1 MYQSSVN
8 LVGIIVVISAY
19 QPGWRPLDKLF
30 RQHYLMVNT
39 NQAWA
44 ESVYARL
51 YRQLRLPKPQFLWFE
66 SSVALEVELAKM
78 KPSTCGKPLAYPLT
92 KLFEIALGT
101 FSSDGF
107 DPVLLSRLHGH
118 IYRLWAMVDQ
128 WSFRNYQLHFA
139 FQMAKQVFYRSIGL
153 QYSQESP
160 EHLHFW
166 SEFMDSGANWSVPF
180 EHKVLFC
187 KSPII
192 RRWTGKT
199 HPMLHADGEPALVF
213 GDNQAV
219 WYFQG
224 KRLHNLRYH
233 VHSSLWQA
241 DWLHDE
247 SNSQMRELLIEV
259 LGHQRLLS
267 ELGSRELDSWREY
280 KLLTLENHEL
290 PIRFLSMTCPSTG
303 KENLVRVPPNETTA
317 REAAAWIGWGVDPES
332 YLIET

>member
-1 MYQSSVN
+1 MFLFSVN
-8 LVGIIVVISAY
+8 SVGTIVLISAY
-19 QPGWRPLDKLF
+19 QPEWRPLDKLF

-44 ESVYARL
+44 ESVYERL
-51 YRQLRLPKPQFLWFE
+51 YQQLRLPKPQFLWFE
-66 SSVALEVELAKM
+66 SSVALEVELTKM
-78 KPSTCGKPLAYPLT
+78 MPSACGKPLAYPLT
-92 KLFEIALGT
+92 KLFESTLGT

-107 DPVLLSRLHGH
+107 DSSFFGRLHGH
-118 IYRLWAMVDQ
+118 VYRLWGMVDQ

-139 FQMAKQVFYRSIGL
+139 FQMAKQVFFRSIGL
-153 QYSQESP
+153 KYSLES
-160 EHLHFW
+160 LDRFLFW
-166 SEFMDSGANWSVPF
+166 SEFIDSGAFWSVPF

-192 RRWTGKT
+192 RHWTGDT
-199 HPMLHADGEPALVF
+199 HPMLHGDGQPALVF
-213 GDNQAV
+213 PDNQAV
-219 WYFQG
+219 WFFRG
-224 KRLHNLRYH
+224 KRLPKRYH

-241 DWLHDE
+241 DWLYNE
-247 SNSQMRELLIEV
+247 SDSHMRELLIRV
-259 LGHQRLLS
+259 LGHQKLVS

-280 KLLTLENHEL
+280 KLLALENHEL